1 MPEDARVVSGHCGL
15 CPSGCAVRISV
26 EGNRIG
32 KVVPRNV
39 TGNRTGYRARRD
51 GDTRRPDAV
60 SCARVGRAADIVHS
74 PDRLL
79 FPLKRAGARGENRF
93 ERIGWEEALDAI
105 ADGLHAVARRQG
117 PRAVC
122 MYTGRGTFER
132 SLWEMLSPAGVRE
145 TSAWS
150 LLFPFGSPNTTGAG
164 SNCYVSHAVLAPAV
178 TFGVWGIDTFPDL
191 DRARLIVVWGTNP
204 ANASP
209 PAQMRQIEQ
218 AVQRGAKVV
227 VIDHRRTETARRTG
241 ARWLAIRPG
250 TDGALALSM
259 IHVLIEEGLY
269 DREFAERWT
278 VGFDELRAYAAGFP
292 PEKAEEMT
300 GIPAEAIREVARAI
314 AGSGGAKSAGYV
326 GAALLSYTGLEY
338 TNSGVQNIRAVMTL
352 WALSGNLDAPGGNLI
367 KMPDTDFKVNTSR
380 RLEPPSG
387 IDPIGKGTFP
397 LYHLYRKEAHATEL
411 PRAILHDEPYPVR
424 AMVVWGA
431 SIITGYP
438 NPGLWRR
445 AFSALDF
452 LLVVDRFPT
461 EDSRYADIIL
471 PAATSFEEDSYLV
484 SGRRVEL
491 RRKVIEPLGESRS
504 DRDIVAAIAGR
515 LGYGHLFPR
524 SSREMLRWAF
534 EGTGIDLEE
543 LEKTGEV
550 VLPASPI
557 GYRKWE
563 SGLLRRDGKPG
574 FETPSGKFEI
584 ASRIL
589 KENGYDAL
597 PVYAPPRE
605 GPAAAP
611 ALARDFPLVF
621 NSGSRNKTFFN
632 SQHHNIAPLADQ
644 RPNPLVWMNPHDALP
659 RGIASGD
666 AVEIVTPRGR
676 VRYEALVTE
685 DIIPGAVEA
694 DASGGG
700 PLGPQSWREANVNT
714 LTDSENRDPLSGFP
728 VYKALLCDV
737 RKTS

>member
-1 MPEDARVVSGHCGL
+1 M
-15 CPSGCAVRISV
+15 
-26 EGNRIG
+26 
-32 KVVPRNV
+32 PRNV

-51 GDTRRPDAV
+51 GDKRRPDAV
-60 SCARVGRAADIVHS
+60 NCARVGRAVDIVHS

-105 ADGLHAVARRQG
+105 AAGLHDVARRHG
-117 PRAVC
+117 PHAAC

-132 SLWEMLSPAGVRE
+132 SLWEMLAPAGVRE

-178 TFGVWGIDTFPDL
+178 TFGVWWADTFPDL
-191 DRARLIVVWGTNP
+191 EKARLIVVWGTNP

-218 AVQRGAKVV
+218 AARRGAKVV

-259 IHVLIEEGLY
+259 LHVLIGEGLY

-278 VGFDELRAYAAGFP
+278 VGFDELRAYAADFP
-292 PEKAEEMT
+292 PEKAEGMT
-300 GIPAEAIREVARAI
+300 GIPAESIREAARAI
-314 AGSGGAKSAGYV
+314 AGPGGARSAGHGGAKSAGYG

-352 WALSGNLDAPGGNLI
+352 WALSGNLDTPGGNLI
-367 KMPDTDFKVNTSR
+367 TMPDTDFKVNTSR

-387 IDPIGKGTFP
+387 IDPVGKSSYP

-411 PRAILHDEPYPVR
+411 PRAILHDDPYPVR

-438 NPGLWRR
+438 NPALWRR

-471 PAATSFEEDSYLV
+471 PAATSFEEDSYLI
-484 SGRRVEL
+484 SGRHVEL
-491 RRKVIEPLGESRS
+491 RRKVIQPLGESRS
-504 DRDIVAAIAGR
+504 DWDIVAAIAGR

-524 SSREMLRWAF
+524 SSREMLHWAF

-543 LEKTGEV
+543 LDRKPEGVT
-550 VLPASPI
+550 LPGSPMR
-557 GYRKWE
+557 YRKWE

-605 GPAAAP
+605 GPSAAP
-611 ALARDFPLVF
+611 ALAKDFPLVF
-621 NSGSRNKTFFN
+621 DSGSRNKSFFN
-632 SQHHNIAPLADQ
+632 SQYHNIARLADQ
-644 RPNPLVWMNPHDALP
+644 RPNPLVWMNPRDALP
-659 RGIASGD
+659 RGIVSGD
-666 AVEIVTPRGR
+666 AVEVMTPRGR
-676 VRYEALVTE
+676 VRFEALVTE
-685 DIIPGAVEA
+685 DIAPGAVEV

-700 PLGPQSWREANVNT
+700 PLGPPSWREANVNE

-737 RKTS
+737 RKTG

>member
-1 MPEDARVVSGHCGL
+1 MVQGHCGL
-15 CPSGCAVRISV
+15 CPSGCAVQITIQ
-26 EGNRIG
+26 GGRIG
-32 KVVPRNV
+32 RVVPRRNV
-39 TGNRTGYRARRD
+39 TGYRD
-51 GDTRRPDAV
+51 GAKRRPDAM

-79 FPLKRAGARGENRF
+79 FPLKRAGARGENKF
-93 ERIGWEEALDAI
+93 ERIGWDEALDAI
-105 ADGLHAVARRQG
+105 AAGLHDTARRHG
-117 PRAVC
+117 PQAAC

-150 LLFPFGSPNTTGAG
+150 LLFPFGSPNSTGAG

-178 TFGVWGIDTFPDL
+178 TFGVWGAEMFPDVENS
-191 DRARLIVVWGTNP
+191 RLIVVWGTNP

-209 PAQMRQIEQ
+209 PLLMRQIEK
-218 AVQRGAKVV
+218 ALQRGAKVV

-241 ARWLAIRPG
+241 AQWLAIRPG

-259 IHVLIEEGLY
+259 IHVLIEEGIH
-269 DREFAERWT
+269 DREFAEHWT
-278 VGFDELRAYAAGFP
+278 EGFDELRAYSAGFP

-300 GIPAEAIREVARAI
+300 GVPAGAIREVARAI
-314 AGSGGAKSAGYV
+314 AGPGGAKSAGYV

-352 WALSGNLDAPGGNLI
+352 WALSGNLDTPGGNLI
-367 KMPDTDFKVNTSR
+367 KMPDTDFKVNPGR
-380 RLEPPSG
+380 RLEPPAG
-387 IDPIGKGTFP
+387 VDPIGKSAYP

-411 PRAILHDEPYPVR
+411 PRAILHNEPYPVR
-424 AMVVWGA
+424 ALVVWGA

-452 LLVVDRFPT
+452 FLVVDRFPT

-471 PAATSFEEDSYLV
+471 PAATSFEEDSYLI
-484 SGRRVEL
+484 SGRRVEF
-491 RRKVIEPLGESRS
+491 RRKVIEPVGESRS
-504 DRDIVAAIAGR
+504 DWDIVAAIAGR
-515 LGYGHLFPR
+515 LGYGQLFPR
-524 SSREMLRWAF
+524 SAREMLRWAF
-534 EGTGIDLEE
+534 EGTEVDLQE

-550 VLPASPI
+550 SLAVSPMR
-557 GYRKWE
+557 YRKWE
-563 SGLLRRDGKPG
+563 SGLLRKDGRPG

-589 KENGYDAL
+589 KENGYEPL
-597 PVYAPPRE
+597 PMYTPPRE
-605 GPAAAP
+605 GPTSAP
-611 ALARDFPLVF
+611 ALAMDFPLVF
-621 NSGSRNKTFFN
+621 NSGSRNKAFFN
-632 SQHHNIAPLADQ
+632 SQHHNIARLADQ
-644 RPNPLVWMNPHDALP
+644 RPNPLAWLNPRDALP

-666 AVEIVTPRGR
+666 AVEVVTPRGH
-676 VRYEALVTE
+676 VRFEAFVTE
-685 DIIPGAVEA
+685 DIVPGAVEV

-700 PLGPQSWREANVNT
+700 PLGPSSWREANANE

-737 RKTS
+737 RKIS